1 MVNELP
7 VQMLPLFTDT
17 VGVIFTVTLLTAV
30 FPDTQPW
37 ALVPVTL
44 YVVLTNGDTI
54 ADPLEYV

>member
-7 VQMLPLFTDT
+7 VQILPLFTDT
-17 VGVIFTVTLLTAV
+17 VGVIYTVTLLTAV
-30 FPDTQPW
+30 LLDTQPW

-44 YVVLTNGDTI
+44 YDVLTKGDTI